1 MRKNRLELQAKL
13 EDILG
18 HRRVY
23 HNPPENLR
31 MEYPCLRYKLS
42 KINNTPAD
50 NIHYFTNARY
60 ELTYIT
66 QDPDDPMVDKLL
78 DNLPFCRYDR
88 LNVYQGLYHHVYTAY
103 H

>member
-1 MRKNRLELQAKL
+1 MRKNRLELQKKL

-31 MEYPCLRYKLS
+31 MEYPCVRYKLD
-42 KINNTPAD
+42 KILNKPAD
-50 NIHYFTNARY
+50 NTHFITDARY

-66 QDPDDPMVDKLL
+66 YNPDDPMVDKLL
-78 DNLPFCRYDR
+78 DELPYCRFDR
-88 LNVYQGLYHHVYTAY
+88 LNVYQGLYHNVFTVYY
-103 H
+103 